1 MFDFDVIV
9 FGSGAEDTYMILNQK
24 DHDIRQGICLP
35 YGGKVDAT
43 EIRHTTG
50 GGGTNVA
57 CALSKLG
64 LKASWWGAV
73 GNDLEGSNVLN
84 DLKEFKADFKR
95 AIIKK
100 EIPTNQSVVLMYP
113 GSERSIVTY
122 RGASNE
128 YNLQDID
135 FSKLK
140 SKWVYVAPSGGK
152 SLEILEPVL
161 KQASVRQIKTIVNPG
176 SGQLDFIKQTGL
188 KLLSLIDI
196 FVVNDD
202 EASALSG
209 IDKNDVI
216 GIGKKLLE
224 TAKNIVIIT
233 KGEKG
238 CEVFDKTN
246 KKHYQAGVIKTE
258 VVDMTGAGDS
268 FCAGFLA
275 GYINKND
282 IMYAVQLG
290 SAESSHNIRNWG
302 AKFNLLHKN
311 DDWEKIEVKVSDL
324 D

>member
-1 MFDFDVIV
+1 MLFDFDVTV
-9 FGSGAEDTYMILNQK
+9 FGSGTKDTYMILNQK
-24 DHDIRQGICLP
+24 DHNQSQGICLP

-57 CALSKLG
+57 CALAKFG
-64 LKASWWGAV
+64 LKASWWGGV

-84 DLKEFKADFKR
+84 DLKEFGAHFKYVV
-95 AIIKK
+95 IKDN
-100 EIPTNQSVVLMYP
+100 IPTNQSVVLMYP

-122 RGASNE
+122 RGASND
-128 YNLQDID
+128 YNLQDIN
-135 FSKLK
+135 FGKLK
-140 SKWVYVAPSGGK
+140 SKWIYIAPSGGK
-152 SLEILEPVL
+152 SLEIFKPILEH
-161 KQASVRQIKTIVNPG
+161 ASKKQIKTMVNPG
-176 SGQLDFIKQTGL
+176 SAQLDYIKQNL
-188 KLLSLIDI
+188 NILSLIDV
-196 FVVNDD
+196 FVLNDD
-202 EASALSG
+202 EASDISG
-209 IDKNDVI
+209 VNKDDII
-216 GIGKKLLE
+216 GMGKKLLE

-282 IMYAVQLG
+282 LMYAIQLG
-290 SAESSHNIRNWG
+290 SAESSHNIANWG
-302 AKFNLLHKN
+302 AKFNLLSKK
-311 DDWEKIEVKVSDL
+311 DDWEKVEVKVSDL